1 MVIFKNESEVVFTNG
16 MVNLPYQR
24 TSPMKYLLT
33 ITISSALLLAAC
45 SQKPTKVDWAE
56 EETAI
61 RTVLQDQVKAWN
73 EGSLEEFMEGY
84 WRSDSLLFIGSKITN
99 GWDSTLARYQKSYPT
114 PEARGT
120 LRFEILRVHF
130 TSAEACVITGKYF
143 LTRVNDTPSGV
154 FTLLFRK
161 KEGKW
166 VIVYD
171 HTS

>member
-1 MVIFKNESEVVFTNG
+1 MNQKLFLLRVWLICLANE
-16 MVNLPYQR
+16 L
-24 TSPMKYLLT
+24 SPMKYL
-33 ITISSALLLAAC
+33 IAINIAIILLVTAC
-45 SQKPTKVDWAE
+45 SEKPTKVDWAS

-61 RTVLQDQVKAWN
+61 RTVLQKQVKAWN
-73 EGSLEEFMEGY
+73 EGSLKEFMDGY
-84 WRSDSLLFIGSKITN
+84 WQSDSLLFIGSKITN
-99 GWDSTLARYQKSYPT
+99 GWDSTLARYQKNYPT

-130 TSAEACVITGKYF
+130 TAADACVITGKYF
-143 LTRVNDTPSGV
+143 LTRINDAPSGV